1 VCDAVITLLLLLS
14 SPAHAE
20 EACSPDAYENA
31 TLPPAQADRV
41 ERYLVVA

>member
-1 VCDAVITLLLLLS
+1 MQEMESIANSTRDS
-14 SPAHAE
+14 E
-20 EACSPDAYENA
+20 Y